1 MKILF
6 SLTYYSPYVSGLTNY
21 VKTLAGELATKK
33 GVEVS
38 VLCMRHDPELSEMEI
53 VDGVSVVRA
62 KPDFALSKGYVSL
75 DWFKKSWENVRNC
88 DVVVV
93 NLPQAEGLVPALMA
107 RLLRKR
113 LISVYH
119 ARVELRGGLMDKLIE
134 LVLEGL
140 NSEIMMLSHKVITYT
155 DVYAKTLRVYKKI
168 RHKIYSVY
176 PPIKLPR
183 ENKALS
189 KTIRYKIP
197 PGTKAV
203 IGVAARLAEDK
214 GFENIIKVIPYLE
227 KRWGVGKVVVLVA
240 GSMSPVGEKKYR
252 ERILKM
258 LNNCNGL
265 IFLGEIRNDLMG
277 SFYNNIDLLIV
288 PSILESFGIVQ
299 AEAMMMGKPVVT
311 SNLPGANV
319 PVQRTGMGKLVP
331 PGEVEKLAEA
341 IEAVWSQKKEY
352 KEMSTRARKEF
363 AIEKTI
369 CFYEELLRG
378 LK

>member
-183 ENKALS
+183 ENKAQS

-214 GFENIIKVIPYLE
+214 GFEKFSHNAQPKIDPKKALVMAVHAPPYKTKLDQVGQDHVGNNAYRNFIIKHQPKLVICGHIHHAANRDIGGIHYINTGDWVE
-227 KRWGVGKVVVLVA
+227 SCTA
-240 GSMSPVGEKKYR
+240 IGEKEDGTFELIRWHDVVKARQR
-252 ERILKM
+252 ETAA
-258 LNNCNGL
+258 
-265 IFLGEIRNDLMG
+265 
-277 SFYNNIDLLIV
+277 
-288 PSILESFGIVQ
+288 Q
-299 AEAMMMGKPVVT
+299 
-311 SNLPGANV
+311 
-319 PVQRTGMGKLVP
+319 
-331 PGEVEKLAEA
+331 LAEA
-341 IEAVWSQKKEY
+341 LQVA
-352 KEMSTRARKEF
+352 
-363 AIEKTI
+363 
-369 CFYEELLRG
+369 
-378 LK
+378 